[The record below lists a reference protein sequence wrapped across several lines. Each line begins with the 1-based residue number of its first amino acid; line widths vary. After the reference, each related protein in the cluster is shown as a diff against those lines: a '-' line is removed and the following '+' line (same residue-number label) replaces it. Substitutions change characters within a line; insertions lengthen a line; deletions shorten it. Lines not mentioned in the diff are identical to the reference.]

1 MLIFQED
8 RQFLWF
14 FYTIYSISC
23 SLFFAKVVVITIFLF
38 LSPYSGIVIPDGDWQ
53 NKLKK
58 YGIFRGGAVYRKI
71 YMDKI
76 EL

>member
-1 MLIFQED
+1 MLIFQEG
-8 RQFLWF
+8 RQFIA
-14 FYTIYSISC
+14 YPVRY
-23 SLFFAKVVVITIFLF
+23 FFAKVVVITIFLF
-38 LSPYSGIVIPDGDWQ
+38 LSPYSGIVIPNGDWQ

>member
-1 MLIFQED
+1 MLIFQES

-14 FYTIYSISC
+14 FYTIIAYPVRY
-23 SLFFAKVVVITIFLF
+23 FFAKVVVITIFLF